1 MCLYFAN
8 SQAFLVPGLALSK
21 VYANILLLLFNNRI
35 KLVNGRDNENDSNW
49 EEALRAQVDTN
60 TDAQPSSPIS
70 PTKKNGR
77 ARSTSTVFVSNN
89 RLVFRLGDLPPSP
102 QRTRPKEQAGPVTVE
117 RARAS
122 LEKEMTSS
130 VGTISDV
137 SLHVR
142 FFFLCIR
149 DDGRLMFVKT

>member
-1 MCLYFAN
+1 MCLYFEN

-35 KLVNGRDNENDSNW
+35 KLIDGRASEIKSTNSNW
-49 EEALRAQVDTN
+49 EDAFRVEAGPN
-60 TDAQPSSPIS
+60 TDAQPPS
-70 PTKKNGR
+70 PTRKNVVREGGR
-77 ARSTSTVFVSNN
+77 VRSTSTVFVSND

-102 QRTRPKEQAGPVTVE
+102 QRTKPKEQEAGPLE
-117 RARAS
+117 RTRPS

-130 VGTISDV
+130 VGTKSDI

-142 FFFLCIR
+142 FLFSLFPR
-149 DDGRLMFVKT
+149 